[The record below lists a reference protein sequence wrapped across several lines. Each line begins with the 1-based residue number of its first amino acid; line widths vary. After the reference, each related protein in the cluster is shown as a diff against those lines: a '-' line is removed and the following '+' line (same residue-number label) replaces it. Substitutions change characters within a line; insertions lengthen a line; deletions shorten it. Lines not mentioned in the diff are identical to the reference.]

1 MTAAIRAEHVA
12 KSYLV
17 RRERRRTLKEQLL
30 RQYGPRQRVEALK
43 DVTFAV
49 EPGETYG
56 IVGANGSGKST
67 LLKLIAGTAKP
78 TSGVI
83 AVQGRVSALLELGA
97 GFHPDFTGRENV
109 YLNAS
114 ILGLTRKETD
124 RVLPAIVDFAELG
137 DFFDAG
143 VKTYSSGMYM
153 RLAFAVAAHVDPD
166 VLLIDEILAVG
177 DEYFQRKCF
186 AKLNEFR
193 ARKKTICFVSH
204 DLVAVSRLCT
214 RGMLLE
220 RGDVRAEGDIKR
232 VMEAYA
238 EIVEAHEE
246 GTMAGAA
253 PTGDRW
259 GSGELRIDEVTLHA
273 DGAPAHILRSG
284 EQAEIR
290 LAYTAAPEV
299 HAAIFGLTIYRDDGV
314 SVYGTNTEIDQ
325 VPIAVRPSG
334 SVTFRVERLPLL
346 PGRYEM
352 DVAALSPEH
361 HTYDYHSKRFAFRV
375 SGVASEMGTSRI
387 EHRWEIA

>member
-1 MTAAIRAEHVA
+1 MTTAIHAEHVA
-12 KSYLV
+12 KTYLV
-17 RRERRRTLKEQLL
+17 RHERRRTLKEQLL
-30 RQYGPRQRVEALK
+30 RQYAPKTRVEALK

-49 EPGETYG
+49 EPGQTYG

-67 LLKLIAGTAKP
+67 LLKLIAGTARP
-78 TSGVI
+78 TTGTI
-83 AVQGRVSALLELGA
+83 EVQGRVSALLELGA

-114 ILGLTRKETD
+114 ILGLSRKETD

-137 DFFDAG
+137 DFFDG
-143 VKTYSSGMYM
+143 SVKTYSSGMYM

-193 ARKKTICFVSH
+193 SRKKTICFVSH
-204 DLVAVSRLCT
+204 DLNAVARLCS
-214 RGMLLE
+214 RGMLLD
-220 RGDVRAEGDIKR
+220 RGTVRAEGDIRR

-238 EIVEAHEE
+238 EIVEAHED
-246 GTMAGAA
+246 GALAGAA

-259 GSGELRIDEVTLHA
+259 GTGEVRIDAVTLHTA
-273 DGAPAHILRSG
+273 GAATHVLHSG
-284 EQAEIR
+284 DPAEIR

-299 HAAIFGLTIYRDDGV
+299 RAAIFGLTIYRDDGV
-314 SVYGTNTEIDQ
+314 SVYGTNTEIDELT
-325 VPIAVRPSG
+325 VDLRPSG
-334 SVTFRVERLPLL
+334 TISFRAEHLPLL
-346 PGRYEM
+346 PGRYEL
-352 DVAALSPEH
+352 DVAVLSPEH

-375 SGVASEMGTSRI
+375 SGAASEMGTSRI